1 MIFTPLLNQTQHT
14 RRQTA
19 FYYLTRINRDHRFKI
34 AVLRVK
40 VRWGM
45 IVVIHRYDDPQE
57 SANLG
62 QSVSPYLAC
71 ALTNHALTTN
81 WLGIGSTAPVIGT
94 PTPKPASG
102 TNQGAVHSRP
112 PPNNGKYSPS
122 RI

>member
-1 MIFTPLLNQTQHT
+1 MILTPLLKQTQHT
-14 RRQTA
+14 RRTTA

-81 WLGIGSTAPVIGT
+81 WLGISSVT
-94 PTPKPASG
+94 PIICNP
-102 TNQGAVHSRP
+102 NQNTSART
-112 PPNNGKYSPS
+112 
-122 RI
+122 R